1 MADSFTHL
9 HVHTEYSM
17 LDGAARL
24 DELVAAAAADGQ
36 PALGITDHGNMYG
49 ILDFYKACKA
59 QGVKPVLGT
68 EAYMAHDHRTE
79 RIAARGKMDDSG
91 GEGEGGK
98 KPWYHLTLLA
108 ESDVG
113 YKNLIQ
119 LSSRSFMEGYY
130 RKPKVDWELLEEHS
144 EGLIAT
150 TGCLGGHVLQAMV
163 PKAIMDPH
171 KQQVDHVS
179 EDERFDNAVKLAGRL
194 QDIFG
199 RDNLFVELQDH
210 GIPAQTW
217 SNPRLAALAKKIHAP
232 LLATNDSHYVHRED
246 ALAHDALLCV
256 QTASLMSDENRF
268 KFHGDDHYL
277 KSADEMR
284 YLFRELPTACDNTLW
299 VAERCEVEIEF
310 GKPQLPNFPLPEG
323 FETDDDYLRHEVFTG
338 AKKRWGD
345 VLDDRITERL
355 LFELKV
361 ISDMGFSS
369 YFLITWDLIRHA
381 RDHNIRV
388 GPGRGSAAGCA
399 VAYTLWITDLDP
411 IEYDLLFE
419 RFLNPA
425 RVSMPDID
433 MDFDTRGRDEMIR
446 YAAEM
451 YGRNNVA
458 QIITFGT
465 IKARQAVRDAA
476 RVLGHDYGT
485 GDRLAKA
492 IPPLIMGRD
501 TPLYACFEEH
511 PKYIDGYKM
520 ATELRE
526 MYDSDPV
533 SREVID
539 VAKGLEGL
547 RRSDGIHAA
556 AVVIT
561 KEPLTTYLPIQ
572 RKPEPGKPIEE
583 APVVTQY
590 EMHGVED
597 LGLLK
602 MDFLGLRNLDIIS
615 DALELISE
623 LRQIDLDIDNVDLTD
638 EPTYELL
645 REGRTVGVFQLESPP
660 MRALMRSLAPTEFED
675 VAALVALY
683 RPGPMA
689 ANMHND
695 YADRKNGRQPIE
707 YLHPD
712 AEEVL
717 GATYGLCLTGD
728 TIVIE
733 ATSGRPFRLDSIDPA
748 AGFSVQGVD
757 EELRTVTRPVS
768 HWVCNGDREVL
779 RLRLADGH
787 EITGTPEHLILTER
801 GWVGIGDLD
810 TDDHVAVPRLLVGP
824 IDPASVGVDRMRV
837 LGNLL
842 ADGSMAQGA
851 VAFHNIAG
859 DVIDQFTE
867 SMERAFPGTRLAH
880 EPDRDRVRCVRRSGD
895 RHSDLYDWLAALGL
909 DPTIG
914 VGSSAKHVPQEIFAC
929 GNDELAVLLAGLWDC
944 DGHVNERF
952 AVYSTVSAR
961 LADDVVRLL
970 RRLGIDASHYRAD
983 YVRPKD
989 QEQMVAHQ
997 VTVFDGQ
1004 TFTATVGQ
1012 HLAGV
1017 KKDVNFA
1024 NIPMGR
1030 SQDRARVATLLAS
1043 TGRTAASIAR
1053 EAGVSRLHFQPSRI
1067 AAVSRVKDSVIER
1080 IASVVPDPALEQMRR
1095 VHWIAVASVEPA
1107 GRDLVYD
1114 ITVDDIHNFVA
1125 NGVVVHNC
1133 IYQESMMRLAQKFA
1147 GYSLADADLLRKAAG
1162 KKSRDIMR
1170 MERQKFIDG
1179 CVRTGYGEKVG
1190 SDWFDMIE
1198 PFADYAFNRSHSYG
1212 YGFIAFQIAYL
1223 KANYPA
1229 EYMSALLTSVKSN
1242 LEKAAVY
1249 LAECR
1254 TMGIPVTVADVNRSW
1269 MNFAPE
1275 IRDDESS
1282 EIIFGLSAV
1291 RGVGTG
1297 LVQLILDE
1305 RHARGPFDDFY
1316 DFCERVDT
1324 GVLNKKTVE
1333 ALIKAGAFDSV
1344 GHPRQG
1350 LLTVFE
1356 SIIDHTI
1363 ARRKETDAGIQSLF
1377 GDMGGGDGSGGGA
1390 GIGFSEREEIPDI
1403 EFPKS
1408 QKLAFEK
1415 EMLGLYVSDHPLFG
1429 AEDFL
1434 ARRTDVTIA
1443 DLAECED
1450 GAIKTVGGVI
1460 TNLQRKWTK
1469 KGDLMAVFVLED
1481 LAANTETMV
1490 FPRTMTEHGHKLA
1503 DDAIVLIKARIDK
1516 RDDMPKLM
1524 AMEIDVVE
1532 GVSDLAEPFRVS
1544 VLANRLTAELIT
1556 QLKEILLEHP
1566 GDHPTLLHLGDDK
1579 ILRLPPAYGVDSGT
1593 KLISEI
1599 RVLLGPGA
1607 IVDR

>member
-49 ILDFYKACKA
+49 ILDFYRACKDR
-59 QGVKPVLGT
+59 GVKPVLGT
-68 EAYMAHDHRTE
+68 EAYMAHDHRSE

-108 ESDVG
+108 ENDVG
-113 YKNLIQ
+113 YRNLIQ

-163 PKAIMDPH
+163 PKAIMDPG
-171 KQQVDHVS
+171 KQQVDHLG

-199 RDNLFVELQDH
+199 RDNLFVEIQDH

-217 SNPRLAALAKKIHAP
+217 SNPRLAALAKRIQAP
-232 LLATNDSHYVHRED
+232 LLATNDSHYVKRGD
-246 ALAHDALLCV
+246 AKAHDALLCV
-256 QTASLMSDENRF
+256 QTASLMSDQNRF

-299 VAERCEVEIEF
+299 VAERCDVEITF
-310 GKPQLPNFPLPEG
+310 GKPQLPNFPLPDG
-323 FETDDDYLRHEVFTG
+323 FDSADEYLRQQVFEG
-338 AKKRWGD
+338 ARKRWGD
-345 VLDDRITERL
+345 QLDDRITERL
-355 LFELKV
+355 LYELQV

-381 RDHNIRV
+381 REHGIRV

-419 RFLNPA
+419 RFLNPS
-425 RVSMPDID
+425 RISMPDID

-446 YAAEM
+446 YAAER
-451 YGRNNVA
+451 YGRENVA

-485 GDRLAKA
+485 GDRIAKA
-492 IPPLIMGRD
+492 MPPLIMGRD
-501 TPLYACFEEH
+501 TPLYACLEEV

-520 ATELRE
+520 ATEIRE
-526 MYDSDPV
+526 MYETDPV
-533 SREVID
+533 SKEVID
-539 VAKGLEGL
+539 VATGLEGL

-572 RKPEPGKPIEE
+572 RKPEPGMPIEQ

-615 DALELISE
+615 DTLDLIRE
-623 LRQIDLDIDNVDLTD
+623 TRGIDLDIDDVDLTD
-638 EPTYELL
+638 EATYTLL
-645 REGRTVGVFQLESPP
+645 QEGRTVGVFQLESPP
-660 MRALMRSLAPTEFED
+660 MRALIRSLAPTSFED

-695 YADRKNGRQPIE
+695 YADRKNGRKPIE

-712 AEEVL
+712 AEEIL
-717 GATYGLCLTGD
+717 GSTYGL
-728 TIVIE
+728 
-733 ATSGRPFRLDSIDPA
+733 
-748 AGFSVQGVD
+748 
-757 EELRTVTRPVS
+757 
-768 HWVCNGDREVL
+768 
-779 RLRLADGH
+779 
-787 EITGTPEHLILTER
+787 
-801 GWVGIGDLD
+801 
-810 TDDHVAVPRLLVGP
+810 
-824 IDPASVGVDRMRV
+824 M
-837 LGNLL
+837 
-842 ADGSMAQGA
+842 
-851 VAFHNIAG
+851 
-859 DVIDQFTE
+859 
-867 SMERAFPGTRLAH
+867 
-880 EPDRDRVRCVRRSGD
+880 
-895 RHSDLYDWLAALGL
+895 
-909 DPTIG
+909 
-914 VGSSAKHVPQEIFAC
+914 
-929 GNDELAVLLAGLWDC
+929 
-944 DGHVNERF
+944 
-952 AVYSTVSAR
+952 
-961 LADDVVRLL
+961 
-970 RRLGIDASHYRAD
+970 
-983 YVRPKD
+983 
-989 QEQMVAHQ
+989 
-997 VTVFDGQ
+997 
-1004 TFTATVGQ
+1004 
-1012 HLAGV
+1012 
-1017 KKDVNFA
+1017 
-1024 NIPMGR
+1024 
-1030 SQDRARVATLLAS
+1030 
-1043 TGRTAASIAR
+1043 
-1053 EAGVSRLHFQPSRI
+1053 
-1067 AAVSRVKDSVIER
+1067 
-1080 IASVVPDPALEQMRR
+1080 
-1095 VHWIAVASVEPA
+1095 
-1107 GRDLVYD
+1107 
-1114 ITVDDIHNFVA
+1114 
-1125 NGVVVHNC
+1125 
-1133 IYQESMMRLAQKFA
+1133 IYQESVMRIAQRFA
-1147 GYSLADADLLRKAAG
+1147 GYTLAEADNLRKACLPAGSKMLTSRRGYVPIERVMSLSDRRVQTIDQTTATTRHEEVEDVWSVGVKPVFRLTTSTGYTIEATDNHPFLVEDDWTELQDIRAGDLVAVAARTSTQGGATIAMHEVELAALLISEGYTPDLSTVQGGWHFTNTDPHLLETFELAYEDFFGIPHRRKSVTNGVTSLRLIRQEARDLLPVIGTCGLSDEKTICNRIVDAPSVKVERFLGLYFCADGWADSSGVHYATKSLAVARALKRMLLRCGIVSNILHRDIPDHGRHYTVSVADKADAKRFGLLIEPHLTFEKLTKVEKHLYEWNSRGSATNIGIPSSFLLKELERRAAVTGRSKRDLGVDSGGYTSARVLHPKTLNGLLYSERLEDLRIGDLRWDTVVSVEYVGDKECFDFRMANPERPYAVVEDFLVHNCG
-1162 KKSRDIMR
+1162 KKIRELIAK
-1170 MERQKFIDG
+1170 EREKFELG
-1179 CVRTGYGEKVG
+1179 CDESGYGRELGKQ
-1190 SDWFDMIE
+1190 WFDIIE
-1198 PFADYAFNRSHSYG
+1198 PFADYAFNKSHSYG
-1212 YGFIAFQIAYL
+1212 YGYVAYQIAYL

-1229 EYMSALLTSVKSN
+1229 EYMSALLTSVKTN
-1242 LEKAAVY
+1242 LDKAAVY

-1254 TMGIPVTVADVNRSW
+1254 AMGIPVTVADVNRSW

-1275 IRDDESS
+1275 RSDDGSA
-1282 EIIFGLSAV
+1282 EIVFGLSAV

-1297 LVQLILDE
+1297 LVELILSE
-1305 RHARGPFDDFY
+1305 RDANGPFADFY

-1324 GVLNKKTVE
+1324 SVLNKKTIE

-1356 SIIDHTI
+1356 AIIDHTV
-1363 ARRKETDAGIQSLF
+1363 ARRKESDAGIMSLF
-1377 GDMGGGDGSGGGA
+1377 GGVGDDAGGGA
-1390 GIGFSEREEIPDI
+1390 DVGFDEREEIPDL

-1434 ARRTDVTIA
+1434 ARRTDLTIDA
-1443 DLAECED
+1443 LGECED

-1481 LAANTETMV
+1481 LRANAETMV
-1490 FPRTMTEHGHKLA
+1490 FPRTMTEHGHKL
-1503 DDAIVLIKARIDK
+1503 DDDVIVLIKARVDK
-1516 RDDMPKLM
+1516 RDDVPKLI

-1532 GVSDLAEPFRVS
+1532 GVSDAVEPFRVS
-1544 VLANRLTAELIT
+1544 VMPNRLTAELIA

-1579 ILRLPPAYGVDSGT
+1579 VLRLPPAYGVDAGT
-1593 KLISEI
+1593 RVVSEI
-1599 RVLLGPGA
+1599 RVLLGPAA
-1607 IVDR
+1607 IIDAA